1 MRRYVESIIRCRLL
15 VIGLTLLVTGAL
27 GSQVKHLRVIID
39 PNTML
44 PQSHPYVAATSQV
57 EKVFGSKNVVV
68 IGITP
73 KEGDAFT
80 PHVLS
85 KVQRITAA
93 ILRTPGV
100 VKGNIEREHA
110 F

>member
-1 MRRYVESIIRCRLL
+1 MTDGHQLTLVHVAVSDQTKEGVMRRYVESIIRCRLL

-44 PQSHPYVAATSQV
+44 PQSHPYVAATNQV

-73 KEGDAFT
+73 NEGDAFT
-80 PHVLS
+80 PQVLS
-85 KVQRITAA
+85 KV
-93 ILRTPGV
+93 
-100 VKGNIEREHA
+100 
-110 F
+110 